1 MPDDMH
7 ELSIALSLVDMA
19 CEEAERLNAHVE
31 ALHLRIGALSG
42 VVVEALEFSFALAAA
57 GSAIDGARLVVE
69 RTPIVARC
77 PACGVDQIIPSEQH
91 LRCPVCRTS
100 TPDVVSGTEL
110 ELFALEVQ
118 DGAAAHC

>member
-1 MPDDMH
+1 MH
-7 ELSIALSLVDMA
+7 ELSIALSLVDLA
-19 CEEAERLNAHVE
+19 CEEAERLNARVD

-42 VVVEALEFSFALAAA
+42 VVVEALEFSFALATA
-57 GSAIDGARLVVE
+57 GTAIDGARLVVE
-69 RTPIVARC
+69 QMPIVARC
-77 PACGVDQIIPSEQH
+77 SICDVDRVIPSEQH

-100 TPDVVSGTEL
+100 TQVVVSGTEL